1 MRILDVQNS
10 EFLHKAMHMVRLT
23 VPFLSELTEDLE
35 LKPSKEVKT
44 AGIFASGRLVYN
56 PDWISNLTIQ
66 ECAFVL
72 AHEVMHLALQSH
84 DRARA
89 GDEALFNIT
98 HDFLINDFLKE
109 SFGLS
114 ITPVDGLDWE
124 IEFKGYYPLQG
135 KSAEELLKFIIDA
148 LESGQ
153 LSRNIFQLHW
163 NRDLSFDGEKPNLPL
178 ENKLRALFPEI
189 NPQPIQVADTLQSMD
204 GIDTDV
210 LDEELEE
217 LFFPNKSKNNQR
229 KRQSLIKKL
238 GINALSNHMVMEAAE
253 SLFRP
258 MGSEPGNVSRWY
270 ESLQT
275 AYQVNWE
282 AALQRWMES
291 VNRMGHSYARPSR
304 RGQFS
309 DFVLPGHLREG
320 RTLNII
326 MDTSASMSSTLSNVL
341 GAISYSCHQ
350 HQVDQVRILQ
360 CDTVTTCDN
369 WYSLEDLSNFEAFGF
384 GGSDMSDAMYRLAS
398 DLEVQY
404 AIIITDGCIGLPEES
419 MPYEVL
425 WVLTDP
431 YGARHFT
438 PPYGTV
444 LTIN

>member
-1 MRILDVQNS
+1 MKNLPIPLLLALS
-10 EFLHKAMHMVRLT
+10 ALA
-23 VPFLSELTEDLE
+23 FLSGHLQAQSPAAASESENAYSLFSSGNYAGAAAAYE
-35 LKPSKEVKT
+35 EV
-44 AGIFASGRLVYN
+44 I
-56 PDWISNLTIQ
+56 
-66 ECAFVL
+66 
-72 AHEVMHLALQSH
+72 
-84 DRARA
+84 
-89 GDEALFNIT
+89 
-98 HDFLINDFLKE
+98 
-109 SFGLS
+109 
-114 ITPVDGLDWE
+114 
-124 IEFKGYYPLQG
+124 KGYPTDILVQASMIQLAVCQLYTGQYDKALGNLEKAKSGPPLTADQLMMLASLRPQILAAKASTLPQADRKAAFEEAIKG
-135 KSAEELLKFIIDA
+135 YADYMEKFPQSAEVESARYGRAICFYQIGEYSKSAEELLKFIIDA

-163 NRDLSFDGEKPNLPL
+163 NRGLSFDGEKPNLPL

-229 KRQSLIKKL
+229 KRQSLIKEL

-258 MGSEPGNVSRWY
+258 MGSESGNVSRWY

-326 MDTSASMSSTLSNVL
+326 MDTSGSMSSTLSNVL

-350 HQVDQVRILQ
+350 HQVDQ
-360 CDTVTTCDN
+360 
-369 WYSLEDLSNFEAFGF
+369 A
-384 GGSDMSDAMYRLAS
+384 
-398 DLEVQY
+398 
-404 AIIITDGCIGLPEES
+404 
-419 MPYEVL
+419 
-425 WVLTDP
+425 
-431 YGARHFT
+431 
-438 PPYGTV
+438 
-444 LTIN
+444 